1 MTAVAQQL
9 DQTLSRLPASA
20 AASVERLVWDVI
32 NVVALRPQA
41 DVPEADSTTAIHAHQ
56 AHWRQVDAMLDEL
69 DWSGFERPPQG
80 ISEVREDW

>member
-1 MTAVAQQL
+1 MTAIAKQL
-9 DQTLSRLPASA
+9 DQTLSSLPAA
-20 AASVERLVWDVI
+20 TAASVERLVWDVI

-41 DVPEADSTTAIHAHQ
+41 AVPEADRATAIRAHQ

-80 ISEVREDW
+80 ESEVREDW